1 MNFIVL
7 YEFVSFLL
15 SFSKLFIYISRDLH
29 LFSTSFFFFFLKVLA
44 RSFACIRYLSN
55 TKTKP

>member
-1 MNFIVL
+1 MKFIVP

-29 LFSTSFFFFFLKVLA
+29 LFSTSFFFFLKVLA

-55 TKTKP
+55 TKTKL

>member
-1 MNFIVL
+1 MKFIVP

-29 LFSTSFFFFFLKVLA
+29 LFSTSFFFLKVLA

-55 TKTKP
+55 TKTKL